1 MDINKKEG
9 VYDGRSMLLKRTFF
23 LIFLETF
30 MSIVEDK
37 FEAHEKNNNFDTV
50 SFSARKN
57 SKRSKN
63 QRLRGILQAL

>member
-1 MDINKKEG
+1 MDVTRGGG
-9 VYDGRSMLLKRTFF
+9 VLRPTKYATKTDIF

-30 MSIVEDK
+30 MSIVEGK